1 MPRPH
6 LVCTPESP
14 MHRTNSA
21 LRLEVGNLMADGEVD
36 PSTGAM
42 GAKLML
48 LPQPWR
54 QNKYRGVSLFV
65 PQCSQAIFDMAH
77 STLSG
82 GVNSCIVSV
91 PNTPLPEGL
100 LLVNDHTF
108 SLRLS
113 GSRER
118 TLIGQHYTL
127 FTPTEMSVDDF
138 NERYLRLIS
147 AFVPCTMKAS
157 GAASLASLTDP
168 HVMPAD
174 EQSTVAVMALEQLAA
189 TTSDPETQFFA
200 TLFALDMRA
209 CKTVFE
215 DVVQGCHKRVA
226 MVAAA
231 LDEFV
236 ARDPMVREAVMD
248 AQEALEV
255 ALPGYKPLGCK
266 YEPSWVSMQ

>member
-1 MPRPH
+1 M
-6 LVCTPESP
+6 LLQMAKLSYAQ
-14 MHRTNSA
+14 A
-21 LRLEVGNLMADGEVD
+21 LREQHLCYSHSHGVKTN
-36 PSTGAM
+36 TGASPCLCHS
-42 GAKLML
+42 AAR
-48 LPQPWR
+48 P
-54 QNKYRGVSLFV
+54 SLIW
-65 PQCSQAIFDMAH
+65 PIINN
-77 STLSG
+77 G

-113 GSRER
+113 GSQER
-118 TLIGQHYTL
+118 TFIGQHYML
-127 FTPTEMSVDDF
+127 FTPTEMYVDDF

-147 AFVPCTMKAS
+147 PFVPCTMKAN

-168 HVMPAD
+168 HVMLAD
-174 EQSTVAVMALEQLAA
+174 ELSAVAVMEQLAA
-189 TTSDPETQFFA
+189 MTSDPETKLFA

-215 DVVQGCHKRVA
+215 DVVEGCYRRVA

-236 ARDPMVREAVMD
+236 ARDAMVREAAMD

-266 YEPSWVSMQ
+266 YEPSWVSMHGL